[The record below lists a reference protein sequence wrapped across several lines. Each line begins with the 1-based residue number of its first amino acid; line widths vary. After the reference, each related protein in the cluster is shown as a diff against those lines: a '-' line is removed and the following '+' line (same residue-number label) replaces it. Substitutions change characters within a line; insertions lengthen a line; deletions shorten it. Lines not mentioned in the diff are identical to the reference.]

1 MISFQKIYGLYG
13 LKHHTMEIN
22 GDVTMETNDKRTRSE
37 NRASQQIDQ
46 GLLTFAI
53 FLEMEVHVNSIR
65 GKCLLNNEL
74 TIMELLKSSGEFT
87 PLLLNIGSLLF
98 NAQTINISHGTF
110 FATFFK
116 QLSKPSPTV

>member
-1 MISFQKIYGLYG
+1 MDI
-13 LKHHTMEIN
+13 
-22 GDVTMETNDKRTRSE
+22 
-37 NRASQQIDQ
+37 
-46 GLLTFAI
+46 I
-53 FLEMEVHVNSIR
+53 FLEMEVHINSIR

-110 FATFFK
+110 SATFQIAFK
-116 QLSKPSPTV
+116 TVSNYSVPGKF